1 MTEKK
6 ALVDGHPR
14 VRFAAMH
21 AIGQTSTDHQPYV
34 QENHGEKLM
43 TVGPAGCP
51 YGSLL
56 FALFSKI
63 CEIIF

>member
-1 MTEKK
+1 
-6 ALVDGHPR
+6 
-14 VRFAAMH
+14 MH

-51 YGSLL
+51 YGSLPVAKFFRL
-56 FALFSKI
+56 TRVFYSKWPRNNKNH
-63 CEIIF
+63 F